1 MDQLIQQISK
11 NAKAAA
17 SVLNSL
23 STESKDELIIK
34 AANKIDQSRKEILT
48 ANQLDVEDAI
58 SNGKDDAFVD
68 RLRLDDE
75 RIDGIIDT
83 LNNIVKLPDPIGTIL
98 DTWKRPNGLEISRV
112 RTPLGTIGIIFESRP
127 NVSAD
132 ASALSIKS
140 GNAVVLRSG
149 SDSLRSSQA
158 IVNCFG
164 DALSD
169 MNLPKGIVQIIP
181 IKDREMVTHM
191 LKGLH
196 GCLLYTSPSPRDLST
211 SRMPSSA

>member
-1 MDQLIQQISK
+1 MNKLVQEIST
-11 NAKAAA
+11 NSKAAV
-17 SVLNSL
+17 SVLNSM
-23 STESKDELIIK
+23 STESKNNLLIK
-34 AANKIDQSRKEILT
+34 ATKNIHQSRKEILL
-48 ANQLDVEDAI
+48 ANNLDVEEAL
-58 SNGKDDAFVD
+58 SNSKDHAFVD

-83 LNNIVKLPDPIGTIL
+83 LNNIVKLPDPVGTIL

-181 IKDREMVTHM
+181 IKD
-191 LKGLH
+191 
-196 GCLLYTSPSPRDLST
+196 LSLIHI
-211 SRMPSSA
+211 